1 MIGYTF
7 RNYNKEH
14 MARAVGVALPISYKH
29 SYEVCNFIKNKNLS
43 DAKQILQDV
52 VEKKVAVP
60 YKRFDF
66 DLSHKK
72 KIGPG
77 RFPEK
82 TSLELIKLL
91 ESVEANAQFKGL
103 NTSNLVIIHLSAHK
117 AAKSWHYGR
126 FSRRKMKRTHVEICV
141 EEKKAEGK
149 KQKET
154 KVKKE

>member
-1 MIGYTF
+1 
-7 RNYNKEH
+7 

-29 SYEVCNFIKNKNLS
+29 SYEVCNFIKNKNIA
-43 DAKQILQDV
+43 DAKKILESV

-103 NTSNLVIIHLSAHK
+103 NTSNLVIIHMSAHK
-117 AAKSWHYGR
+117 AGKAWHYGR

-141 EEKKAEGK
+141 EEKAKKAEDK
-149 KQKET
+149 TKQKET

>member
-1 MIGYTF
+1 MKYTF
-7 RNYNKEH
+7 QDYNKEH

-154 KVKKE
+154 KV

>member
-1 MIGYTF
+1 MVGYTF
-7 RNYNKEH
+7 KDYDKEH

-29 SYEVCNFIKNKNLS
+29 SYEVCNFIRHKNLAE
-43 DAKQILQDV
+43 AKQILEKV
-52 VEKKVAVP
+52 AEKKVAVP

-66 DLSHKK
+66 DLSHKR

-103 NTSNLVIIHLSAHK
+103 NTSNLIIVHMSAHK
-117 AAKSWHYGR
+117 AAKAWHYGR
-126 FSRRKMKRTHVEICV
+126 FSRRKMKRTNVEICV
-141 EEKKAEGK
+141 EEK
-149 KQKET
+149 T
-154 KVKKE
+154 RVKKE